1 MAPDSGC
8 DEFQL
13 ELSVAHDEH
22 RAPSD
27 RANEHVRGCDACA
40 GFQQSLTGLDSALA
54 AGEVDKSPE
63 IAGKVMAAVAG
74 PKQHKEPK
82 QQWWSIA
89 AVVLVGILIGA
100 LVGGVGSR
108 FDMVQAQDLD
118 DRFHA
123 ASPSVTSLTANLLVV
138 ERGWH
143 PEVPER
149 VYTGTLS
156 YAAPEQLIIDLADTT
171 LYPGAEWP
179 PNDVKLEISDGDRV
193 SFASTR
199 CPVAGIPGCLRR
211 ATTTAI
217 RDQKPFDDG
226 VLAPLEIVGPGRS
239 LSWWSGLEVVGT
251 PDLDGRSTIQ
261 IETTVAGVD
270 LIRAITDRGAWREL
284 HPTDRILLWL
294 DKETLIPLRV
304 EVFAAGSAERELWQI
319 RRGYDDD
326 PSGEPIFIVQIDD
339 LITGAGG
346 ADVAVP
352 DDAPSGGFVDGAVEV
367 PEPALDAAFTRHR
380 SGTWPLPDGG
390 IVNVAAWSDGRS
402 WLMVEATDDWDEP
415 HLFGMSALLVRQ
427 VDLGNGSFGYLDP
440 NGGKLAIRGP
450 NTDVLVSG
458 SVPEEILLNAG
469 RSLGISGLPTP
480 DDWDQSSVVD
490 VDRLPSGTLIP
501 DIDGWSILGH
511 VEGDQISILMT
522 GAGRRTV
529 QITQTPGSQLDPPI
543 GPDVSIVE
551 IRGITGRSNSAAA
564 SLEWAEG
571 DRIIQLRSDTVSI
584 GELHDIAEALSVR

>member
-1 MAPDSGC
+1 MAPESHC

-22 RAPSD
+22 RSPSD
-27 RANEHVRGCDACA
+27 PVKEHVLGCDACA
-40 GFQQSLTGLDSALA
+40 AFQQTLTGLDSALA
-54 AGEVDKSPE
+54 AGEFDKSPE
-63 IAGKVMAAVAG
+63 IAGKVMAAIV
-74 PKQHKEPK
+74 EPK

-108 FDMVQAQDLD
+108 FDVVQAQDLD

-123 ASPSVTSLTANLLVV
+123 ASPSVKSLTANLLVV

-143 PEVPER
+143 PDAPER
-149 VYTGTLS
+149 VYVGTLA
-156 YAAPEQLIIDLADTT
+156 YAAPEQLVIDLADTT
-171 LYPGAEWP
+171 SYPGVDWTR
-179 PNDVKLEISDGDRV
+179 NDVRLEISDGDVV

-199 CPVAGIPGCLRR
+199 CPVAAIPGCLRP

-239 LSWWSGLEVVGT
+239 LAWWSGMEVVGT
-251 PDLDGRSTIQ
+251 PELEGRSTIQ
-261 IETTVAGVD
+261 IEATVAGVD

-294 DKETLIPLRV
+294 DEETLIPVRL

-326 PSGEPIFIVQIDD
+326 PSGEPIFIIQMDD
-339 LITGAGG
+339 LTTGGG
-346 ADVAVP
+346 GIEVSVP
-352 DDAPSGGFVDGAVEV
+352 DDAASGGFVDGVVEV
-367 PEPALDAAFTRHR
+367 PDPELDAAFTRHR

-390 IVNVAAWSDGRS
+390 VVDVAAWSDGRS

-427 VDLGNGSFGYLDP
+427 VDLGNGSVGYLDP
-440 NGGKLAIRGP
+440 NSGKFAIHGRD
-450 NTDVLVSG
+450 NDVLVSG
-458 SVPEEILLNAG
+458 SVPEEVLVDAG
-469 RSLGISGLPTP
+469 RSLGIRGLRTP

-490 VDRLPSGTLIP
+490 IDRLPSGTLIP

-529 QITQTPGSQLDPPI
+529 HIIQTPGLRLDPPI

-551 IRGITGRSNSAAA
+551 VRGITGRSNSAAA
-564 SLEWAEG
+564 SLEWVEG
-571 DRIIQLRSDTVSI
+571 DRIIQMRSDTVSI

>member
-1 MAPDSGC
+1 
-8 DEFQL
+8 
-13 ELSVAHDEH
+13 
-22 RAPSD
+22 
-27 RANEHVRGCDACA
+27 
-40 GFQQSLTGLDSALA
+40 
-54 AGEVDKSPE
+54 
-63 IAGKVMAAVAG
+63 MAAIVG
-74 PKQHKEPK
+74 PK
-82 QQWWSIA
+82 QQWWSVA
-89 AVVLVGILIGA
+89 AVALVGILIGA

-108 FDMVQAQDLD
+108 FDVVQAQDLD

-123 ASPSVTSLTANLLVV
+123 ASPSVRSLTANLLVV

-149 VYTGTLS
+149 VYTGTLA
-156 YAAPEQLIIDLADTT
+156 YAAPEQLVIDLADTT
-171 LYPGAEWP
+171 SYPGVDWTR
-179 PNDVKLEISDGDRV
+179 NDVRLEISDGDVV

-199 CPVAGIPGCLRR
+199 CPVAAIPGCLRP

-226 VLAPLEIVGPGRS
+226 LLAPLEIVGPGRS
-239 LSWWSGLEVVGT
+239 LSWWSGMEVVGT
-251 PDLDGRSTIQ
+251 PELEGRSTIQ
-261 IETTVAGVD
+261 IEATVAGVD

-294 DKETLIPLRV
+294 DEETLIPVRL

-326 PSGEPIFIVQIDD
+326 PSGEPIFIIQMDD
-339 LITGAGG
+339 LTTGGG
-346 ADVAVP
+346 GIEVSVP
-352 DDAPSGGFVDGAVEV
+352 DDAASGGFVDGVVEV
-367 PEPALDAAFTRHR
+367 PEPELDAAFNRHR

-390 IVNVAAWSDGRS
+390 VVDVAAWSDGRS

-427 VDLGNGSFGYLDP
+427 VDLGNGSVGYLDP
-440 NGGKLAIRGP
+440 NGGKFAIHGRD
-450 NTDVLVSG
+450 NDVLVSG
-458 SVPEEILLNAG
+458 SVPEEVLVDAG
-469 RSLGISGLPTP
+469 RSLGIRGLRTP

-490 VDRLPSGTLIP
+490 IDRLPSGTLIP

-529 QITQTPGSQLDPPI
+529 HIIQTPGLRLDPPI

-551 IRGITGRSNSAAA
+551 VRGITGRSNSAAA
-564 SLEWAEG
+564 SLEWVEG
-571 DRIIQLRSDTVSI
+571 DRIIQMRSDTVSI